1 MSSKQRY
8 VRLLLMTA
16 PRSSAGKRGLKEV
29 SAHCNAVAKRG
40 SGMVVRLV
48 LCASGLCSVESLGE
62 HG

>member
-29 SAHCNAVAKRG
+29 SAHCKAVAKRG
-40 SGMVVRLV
+40 SGMVRLV
-48 LCASGLCSVESLGE
+48 CASGLCPVESSGE